1 MKILKRILYTIV
13 GIMLAGSLAILV
25 CALNPSLTEWLA
37 GKVQQLQADPAQAAG
52 DQSGIVPPG
61 TTADSSSGRY
71 VVPDSLPQTV
81 PEEVSGRSG
90 FQPVTSDS
98 EKIGQQEA
106 DNLSEIL
113 ATGDTGEGL
122 SFSSEYYPYYAMLD
136 ETLQS
141 LYRQVY
147 ANALNLN
154 TAFTP
159 VVAVTMEQANNVVE
173 AVYNDHPELFWL
185 DAQFSCKYLKTGIC
199 VEIQLKYNETADDLE
214 GAKQIFDTRVNEILT
229 QGADAETDYDK
240 ERFVHDA
247 LMQIVEYDAQAK
259 LNQSAYSAIV
269 LGKSV
274 CAGYARAFQYLMQQ
288 LQIPCYYCTGFAGQD
303 HAWNIV
309 KIGSLY
315 RNVDVTWD
323 DTEPATYNYYNKS
336 DSEYSATHARTG
348 LSIYL
353 PACEDVMIDGQEQT
367 SVDSV
372 VDDHINPDPQEP
384 LEWHEPEKTEE
395 EKAAE
400 AARTAEQERQ
410 EKLRKAGIREDEVC
424 DTLDAYFKDCANQ
437 LKQVGL
443 GDRQFYNI
451 IPEELWGGVERAY
464 SSGTYWKD
472 YAEAALE
479 DMGGENLVI
488 QIEAQRLGGGY
499 YIVYHN
505 VYSY

>member
-52 DQSGIVPPG
+52 DQSGIVPPE

-154 TAFTP
+154 MAFTP

-214 GAKQIFDTRVNEILT
+214 GAKQIFDTRVNEILS
-229 QGADAETDYDK
+229 QGADAQTEYDK

-288 LQIPCYYCTGFAGQD
+288 LQIPCYYCTS
-303 HAWNIV
+303 N
-309 KIGSLY
+309 
-315 RNVDVTWD
+315 R
-323 DTEPATYNYYNKS
+323 
-336 DSEYSATHARTG
+336 
-348 LSIYL
+348 
-353 PACEDVMIDGQEQT
+353 C
-367 SVDSV
+367 
-372 VDDHINPDPQEP
+372 
-384 LEWHEPEKTEE
+384 
-395 EKAAE
+395 
-400 AARTAEQERQ
+400 
-410 EKLRKAGIREDEVC
+410 
-424 DTLDAYFKDCANQ
+424 
-437 LKQVGL
+437 
-443 GDRQFYNI
+443 
-451 IPEELWGGVERAY
+451 
-464 SSGTYWKD
+464 
-472 YAEAALE
+472 
-479 DMGGENLVI
+479 
-488 QIEAQRLGGGY
+488 
-499 YIVYHN
+499 
-505 VYSY
+505 

>member
-52 DQSGIVPPG
+52 DESGIVPPE

-122 SFSSEYYPYYAMLD
+122 SFSPEYYPYYAMLD

-147 ANALNLN
+147 SNALNLN
-154 TAFTP
+154 AAFTP

-229 QGADAETDYDK
+229 QVADAETDYDK

-323 DTEPATYNYYNKS
+323 DAT
-336 DSEYSATHARTG
+336 DS
-348 LSIYL
+348 
-353 PACEDVMIDGQEQT
+353 
-367 SVDSV
+367 
-372 VDDHINPDPQEP
+372 
-384 LEWHEPEKTEE
+384 
-395 EKAAE
+395 
-400 AARTAEQERQ
+400 
-410 EKLRKAGIREDEVC
+410 
-424 DTLDAYFKDCANQ
+424 
-437 LKQVGL
+437 
-443 GDRQFYNI
+443 
-451 IPEELWGGVERAY
+451 
-464 SSGTYWKD
+464 
-472 YAEAALE
+472 
-479 DMGGENLVI
+479 
-488 QIEAQRLGGGY
+488 
-499 YIVYHN
+499 
-505 VYSY
+505 YSYFLKGTKDFRNHERIRFGWNRKQRMAKHRYIFR